1 VDESGRLPG
10 GPESNASG
18 AVRCQWCGEALPPV
32 HGLRPCSHCGAPAGV
47 PLGESARVDERGM
60 ILCDVSCR
68 RCAYNLR
75 GLNRDGLCPECAT
88 PVAVSMRGDLLR
100 FSDPVW
106 VGKLARGAHYAFWG
120 VFVGLA
126 AACVGQTIARIGSP
140 IGGIVVVVG
149 GLLSLYGAWLL
160 TDPDP
165 SQNLQPGLL
174 TLRRFVRVAL
184 LVDLASDVIEIPV
197 SAAPLALVLPIVW
210 RVLYVVGALLG
221 LAGLFAELMY
231 LEKLAGR
238 IPDQARARD
247 ARIVRWGYAAGGL
260 VIPVGALA
268 VWLAPRAAPSG
279 AMVIGGV
286 VALGAGVTLL
296 VFRILYLILLWRL
309 GKLFQAQADLA
320 ALLWASAQPSASTPT
335 PSPTRPDSA
344 FSITP
349 SQASDDSTE

>member
-1 VDESGRLPG
+1 
-10 GPESNASG
+10 
-18 AVRCQWCGEALPPV
+18 
-32 HGLRPCSHCGAPAGV
+32 
-47 PLGESARVDERGM
+47 M

-88 PVAVSMRGDLLR
+88 PVAVSMRGELLR

-120 VFVGLA
+120 VFVALA
-126 AACVGQTIARIGSP
+126 AACVGGAVGRAGSP
-140 IGGIVVVVG
+140 IGGMIVVVG

-165 SQNLQPGLL
+165 SQTLQPGLL

-197 SAAPLALVLPIVW
+197 SAAPFAPVLLTVW
-210 RVLYVVGALLG
+210 RVLHVLG
-221 LAGLFAELMY
+221 MLAGQFAELMY

-238 IPDQARARD
+238 IPDPARARD
-247 ARIVRWGYAAGGL
+247 ARIVRWGYAAGLLGVLGL
-260 VIPVGALA
+260 
-268 VWLAPRAAPSG
+268 WLVPRAAPSG
-279 AMVIGGV
+279 ARLIGSV